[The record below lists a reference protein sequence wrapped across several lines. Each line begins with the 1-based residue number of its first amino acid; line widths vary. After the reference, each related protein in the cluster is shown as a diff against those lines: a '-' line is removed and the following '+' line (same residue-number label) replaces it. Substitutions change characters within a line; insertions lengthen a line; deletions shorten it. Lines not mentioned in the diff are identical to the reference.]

1 MINKLNRVE
10 QRTAASLALALAVVG
25 LAAAVPGGSPET
37 EPPSTPREFFNA
49 GTRQLRAGKLREA
62 EASLEAALASQHASF
77 QPPALF
83 NLGHVRYDQG
93 SEQLKKGPAAKP
105 TAARGRAATQTAA
118 QAIRSA
124 DQALEDNNVL
134 EMVASYMQG
143 RGARRELKAAAK
155 AVRQAL
161 ETYGATLKR
170 WQRADDDFKSAKELN
185 PSDDEARQ
193 NAEAVERS
201 IARLVDSIR
210 ELEETSKGISNQD
223 RELAEKLQQ
232 LRGRIPDM
240 NMPPGAAGGDEED
253 DEQPDGPKPNQ
264 QEGITLEGQE
274 IQLSPEQAAWLLEG
288 FQLDGERRLPMN
300 QQSSGDAGGRSRRPW

>member
-1 MINKLNRVE
+1 MHRVE
-10 QRTAASLALALAVVG
+10 QRTKARLALALAVAS
-25 LAAAVPGGSPET
+25 LAAAAPGGSPES
-37 EPPSTPREFFNA
+37 EPPSTPREFFNV
-49 GTRQLRAGKLREA
+49 GTQQLRASKLREA
-62 EASLEAALASQHASF
+62 EASLEAALASQVASF

-93 SEQLKKGPAAKP
+93 KEQLTKGPAAKP
-105 TAARGRAATQTAA
+105 TAARGRTAA
-118 QAIRSA
+118 QSAEQAIRGA
-124 DQALEDNNVL
+124 DKALGDNDVL

-161 ETYGATLKR
+161 ETCGATLKR

-210 ELEETSKGISNQD
+210 ELEDTSKDMSNQD

-232 LRGRIPDM
+232 LKGRIPEM
-240 NMPPGAAGGDEED
+240 NMPPGAAGGDDED

-264 QEGITLEGQE
+264 QEGTTLEGQE

-300 QQSSGDAGGRSRRPW
+300 QQSTGDSRGRARRPW